1 MTIPQAQAA
10 MKQWIIDVN
19 RTACFAVHENIVR
32 RTPIDTG
39 RAKSS
44 WNLAED
50 EADPDVTPALKDVVN
65 FSTGAIIETAAPGA
79 SPLSAEQAELVAR
92 GQQDHITTTA
102 PVIVISNNLPYIEAL
117 ENGYSSQAPAGMFQ
131 VSTTRGEI
139 ELAYQEAIAQH
150 PI

>member
-1 MTIPQAQAA
+1 
-10 MKQWIIDVN
+10 MKQWLLDVN
-19 RTACFAVHENIVR
+19 RTACFAIHDNIVR

-39 RAKSS
+39 RAKTS

-50 EADPDVTPALKDVVN
+50 EADPDVTPALRDVIN
-65 FSTGAIIETAAPGA
+65 FSTGAVIERAAHGA
-79 SPLSAEQAELVAR
+79 SELSESQAEIAAR
-92 GQQDHITTTA
+92 GQQDHITVTA

-131 VSTTRGEI
+131 VSVTQDEI
-139 ELAYQEAIAQH
+139 NLAYAEAIAQH

>member
-10 MKQWIIDVN
+10 MKQWLLDVN
-19 RTACFAVHENIVR
+19 RMACFAIHENIVK

-50 EADPDVTPALKDVVN
+50 EADPDITPALKDVVN
-65 FSTGAIIETAAPGA
+65 ISTGAIIELAAKGA
-79 SPLSAEQAELVAR
+79 SPLSADQAEVAAR

-102 PVIVISNNLPYIEAL
+102 PVIVVSNNLPYILAL

-131 VSTTRGEI
+131 VSVTRGEI
-139 ELAYQEAIAQH
+139 ELAYAEAIAQH